1 MKIIGI
7 FGKSGAGK
15 TTLSKLIQSY
25 DRENIEILHL
35 DTIFDRIKK
44 KAFKRDVIEQTD
56 SDKNQIL
63 TVNPKLKNRLLKI
76 KIIGDIIQSS
86 TIRNMLGSIIIQRK
100 ISQARKTG
108 RKAFI
113 IEGIH
118 LNDFKVIENSD
129 VIIRIEAPFV
139 TRLNRVSKRETKSVD
154 KEKMV
159 LLDKVFFKGKRSK
172 YKYFIENNEDIEK
185 LKGHAKQ
192 IYDTEIKN
200 KRKANLLEERYG
212 GYKVEIKKMPLV
224 RKQQNKK
231 ISTRE

>member
-25 DRENIEILHL
+25 DRKNIEILHL
-35 DTIFDRIKK
+35 DTIFDGIKK
-44 KAFKRDVIEQTD
+44 KVFKRDIIKQTD
-56 SDKNQIL
+56 SDKNEIV
-63 TVNPKLKNRLLKI
+63 TVNPKLKNRLLKN
-76 KIIGDIIQSS
+76 KIIGGIVQNNA
-86 TIRNMLGSIIIQRK
+86 IRNILGNSIIQRK
-100 ISQARKTG
+100 IFQARKVG
-108 RKAFI
+108 KKAFI

-118 LNDFKVIENSD
+118 LNDFKVIESSD
-129 VIIRIEAPFV
+129 AIIRNEAPFA

-185 LKGHAKQ
+185 LEVYAKQ

-212 GYKVEIKKMPLV
+212 GYKVEVKNMPLV
-224 RKQQNKK
+224 RKQRDKK
-231 ISTRE
+231 VSIRE